1 MYFYHTM
8 NDIYHLSSFK
18 SNMDKFKDYIN
29 DLNNYIDKY
38 LSFNDPK
45 NLYDPVKYILNNG
58 GKRLRSLF
66 TLFISDLFSGKTDNA
81 LPAAASLE
89 IFHNFTLVHD
99 DIMDN
104 AIIRRGNKTINDK
117 WNNNTAILSG
127 DVMLILSYKLL
138 SNYQDQTYIE
148 LSKELNNTARLVCE
162 GQQYDIDFATQNNVQ
177 IDDYFK
183 MIELKTAELI
193 ACSFKFGGIVSE
205 ASETNIETLY
215 KIGKNLGIAFQLED
229 DYLDTFGQSKYFGKK
244 IGGDILEK
252 KKTLLYILSKDH
264 LEDKDKEL
272 FIDKFNSTE
281 LGDDEKIK
289 TIKEYYISS
298 GSKQDLEDYIKKYY
312 DISINLINDLEL
324 EEDKKN
330 VFKEYCSSLINRV
343 S

>member
-1 MYFYHTM
+1 M
-8 NDIYHLSSFK
+8 NDIYHLSFFK

-66 TLFISDLFSGKTDNA
+66 TLFISDLFSEKIDNA
-81 LPAAASLE
+81 LPAAASVE

-104 AIIRRGNKTINDK
+104 AMIRRGNKTINDK

-229 DYLDTFGQSKYFGKK
+229 DYLDAFGQSKDFGKK

-272 FIDKFNSTE
+272 FLDTFNSSE
-281 LGDDEKIK
+281 LGDDKKIK
-289 TIKEYYISS
+289 TIKEYYTSS

>member
-8 NDIYHLSSFK
+8 NDNYHLSLFK
-18 SNMDKFKDYIN
+18 SNMDKFNDYIN
-29 DLNNYIDKY
+29 DLNDYIDKY
-38 LSFNDPK
+38 LSFNDPST
-45 NLYDPVKYILNNG
+45 LYDPVKYILQNG

-117 WNNNTAILSG
+117 WNNNRAILSG
-127 DVMLILSYKLL
+127 DVMLILSYNLL
-138 SNYQDQTYIE
+138 SKYKDQTYIE

-162 GQQYDIDFATQNNVQ
+162 GQQYDIDFSTQNNIQ

-193 ACSFKFGGIVSE
+193 ACSFKFGGILSE
-205 ASETNIETLY
+205 ASENNIQILY
-215 KIGKNLGIAFQLED
+215 KIGKNLGIAFQLKD
-229 DYLDTFGQSKYFGKK
+229 DYLDTFGQSKDFGKK

-252 KKTLLYILSKDH
+252 KKTLLYILSKEH

-272 FIDKFNSTE
+272 FIDTFNSSE
-281 LGDDEKIK
+281 LGEDEQIK
-289 TIKEYYISS
+289 NIKEFYISS
-298 GSKQDLEDYIKKYY
+298 GSKKVLEDYIKKYY

>member
-1 MYFYHTM
+1 
-8 NDIYHLSSFK
+8 
-18 SNMDKFKDYIN
+18 MDKFNDYIN
-29 DLNNYIDKY
+29 DLNDYIDKY
-38 LSFNDPK
+38 LSFNDPS
-45 NLYDPVKYILNNG
+45 NLYDPVKYILQNG
-58 GKRLRSLF
+58 GKRVRPLF
-66 TLFISDLFSGKTDNA
+66 TLFISDLLSENIENA

-104 AIIRRGNKTINDK
+104 AIIRRGAKTINDK
-117 WNNNTAILSG
+117 WNNNRAILSG
-127 DVMLILSYKLL
+127 DVMLILSYNLL
-138 SNYQDQTYIE
+138 SKYKDQTYIE

-162 GQQYDIDFATQNNVQ
+162 GQQYDIDFSTQNNIQ

-193 ACSFKFGGIVSE
+193 ACSFKFGGILSE
-205 ASETNIETLY
+205 ASENNIQILY
-215 KIGKNLGIAFQLED
+215 KIGKNLGIAFQLKD
-229 DYLDTFGQSKYFGKK
+229 DYLDTFGQSKDFGKK

-252 KKTLLYILSKDH
+252 KKTLLYILSKEH

-272 FIDKFNSTE
+272 FIDTFNSSE
-281 LGDDEKIK
+281 LGEDEQIK
-289 TIKEYYISS
+289 NIKEFYISS
-298 GSKQDLEDYIKKYY
+298 GSKKVLEDYIKKYY

-330 VFKEYCSSLINRV
+330 VFKEYCSSVINRV

>member
-1 MYFYHTM
+1 MYFYYTM
-8 NDIYHLSSFK
+8 NDIYHLSFFK

-229 DYLDTFGQSKYFGKK
+229 DYLDAFGQSKDFGKK

-272 FIDKFNSTE
+272 FLDTFNSSE
-281 LGDDEKIK
+281 LGDDKKIK

>member
-1 MYFYHTM
+1 MG
-8 NDIYHLSSFK
+8 
-18 SNMDKFKDYIN
+18 KFSDYID
-29 DLNNYIDKY
+29 DLNDYIDKN
-38 LSFNDPK
+38 LSFSDPK
-45 NLYDPVKYILNNG
+45 NLYDPVKYILQNG
-58 GKRLRSLF
+58 GKRVRPLF
-66 TLFISDLFSGKTDNA
+66 TLFISDLLSEKIENA

-127 DVMLILSYKLL
+127 DAMLILSYNLL
-138 SNYQDQTYIE
+138 SKYKDQTYIK

-162 GQQYDIDFATQNNVQ
+162 GQQYDIDFSIQDNVQ
-177 IDDYFK
+177 IDGYLK

-205 ASETNIETLY
+205 ASENNIQTLY
-215 KIGKNLGIAFQLED
+215 KIGKNMGMAFQLED
-229 DYLDTFGQSKYFGKK
+229 DYLDTFGESKDFGKK
-244 IGGDILEK
+244 IGGDILER
-252 KKTLLYILSKDH
+252 KKTLLYILSKEN
-264 LEDKDKEL
+264 LKEKDKEL
-272 FIDKFNSTE
+272 FIDIFNSSD
-281 LGDDEKIK
+281 LDEDKKIK
-289 TIKEYYISS
+289 NIKAFYISS
-298 GSKQDLEDYIKKYY
+298 GSKTALEDYIKKYY

-324 EEDKKN
+324 EENKKN

>member
-8 NDIYHLSSFK
+8 NDNYHLSLFK
-18 SNMDKFKDYIN
+18 SNMDKFNDYIN
-29 DLNNYIDKY
+29 DLNDYIDKY
-38 LSFNDPK
+38 LSFNDPS
-45 NLYDPVKYILNNG
+45 NLYDPVKYILQNG

-66 TLFISDLFSGKTDNA
+66 TLFISDLFSGKIDNA

-117 WNNNTAILSG
+117 WNNNRAILSG
-127 DVMLILSYKLL
+127 DVMLILSYNLL
-138 SNYQDQTYIE
+138 SKYKDQTYIK

-162 GQQYDIDFATQNNVQ
+162 GQQYDIDFSTQNNIQ

-193 ACSFKFGGIVSE
+193 ACSFKFGGILSE
-205 ASETNIETLY
+205 ASENNIQILY
-215 KIGKNLGIAFQLED
+215 KIGKNLGIAFQLKD
-229 DYLDTFGQSKYFGKK
+229 DYLDTFGQSKDFGKK

-252 KKTLLYILSKDH
+252 KKTLLYILSKEH

-272 FIDKFNSTE
+272 FIDTFNSSE
-281 LGDDEKIK
+281 LGEDEQIK
-289 TIKEYYISS
+289 NIKEFYISS
-298 GSKQDLEDYIKKYY
+298 GSKKVLEDYIKKYY

-330 VFKEYCSSLINRV
+330 VFKEYCSSVINRV

>member
-1 MYFYHTM
+1 M
-8 NDIYHLSSFK
+8 N
-18 SNMDKFKDYIN
+18 KFNDYIK
-29 DLNNYIDKY
+29 DLNDYIDKY
-38 LSFNDPK
+38 LLSNYPS
-45 NLYDPVKYILNNG
+45 NLYDPVKYVLQNG
-58 GKRLRSLF
+58 GKRVRPLF
-66 TLFISDLFSGKTDNA
+66 TLFISDLFSEKINNA

-104 AIIRRGNKTINDK
+104 ALIRRGTKTINDK

-127 DVMLILSYKLL
+127 DIMLILSYNLL
-138 SNYQDQTYIE
+138 SKYKDQTYIE
-148 LSKELNNTARLVCE
+148 LSKELNNTAILVFE
-162 GQQYDIDFATQNNVQ
+162 GQQYDIDFSTQNNVQ

-205 ASETNIETLY
+205 ASENNIQTLY

-229 DYLDTFGQSKYFGKK
+229 DYLDAFGQSKDFGKK

-252 KKTLLYILSKDH
+252 KKTLLYILSKEN
-264 LEDKDKEL
+264 LEGDEEEL
-272 FIDKFNSTE
+272 FLNTFNSSEISEEERIDK
-281 LGDDEKIK
+281 IK
-289 TIKEYYISS
+289 NFYISS
-298 GSKQDLEDYIKKYY
+298 GSKRALEDYIKKYY
-312 DISINLINDLEL
+312 DISINLIDDLEL
-324 EEDKKN
+324 EENKKN

>member
-18 SNMDKFKDYIN
+18 SNMDKFKDYIK
-29 DLNNYIDKY
+29 DLNNYLDKY
-38 LSFNDPK
+38 LAFNDPK

-66 TLFISDLFSGKTDNA
+66 TLFISDLFSEKIDNA
-81 LPAAASLE
+81 LPAAASVE

-104 AIIRRGNKTINDK
+104 AMIRRGNKTINDK

-138 SNYQDQTYIE
+138 SNYQDQTYIK

-162 GQQYDIDFATQNNVQ
+162 GQQYDIDFATQENVQ

-229 DYLDTFGQSKYFGKK
+229 DYLDVFGQSKDFGKK

-272 FIDKFNSTE
+272 FLDTFNSSE
-281 LGDDEKIK
+281 LGEDEKIK

-298 GSKQDLEDYIKKYY
+298 GSKKDLEDYIKKYY

-324 EEDKKN
+324 DEDKKN

>member
-1 MYFYHTM
+1 M
-8 NDIYHLSSFK
+8 N
-18 SNMDKFKDYIN
+18 KFNDYIK
-29 DLNNYIDKY
+29 DLNDYIDKY
-38 LSFNDPK
+38 LLSNYPS
-45 NLYDPVKYILNNG
+45 NLYDPVKYVLQNG
-58 GKRLRSLF
+58 GKRVRPLF
-66 TLFISDLFSGKTDNA
+66 TLFISDLFSEKINNA

-104 AIIRRGNKTINDK
+104 ALIRRGAKTINDK

-127 DVMLILSYKLL
+127 DIMLILSYNLL
-138 SNYQDQTYIE
+138 SKYKDQTYIE
-148 LSKELNNTARLVCE
+148 LSKELNNTAILVFE
-162 GQQYDIDFATQNNVQ
+162 GQQYDIDFSTQNNVQ

-205 ASETNIETLY
+205 ASENNIQTLY

-229 DYLDTFGQSKYFGKK
+229 DYLDAFGQSKDFGKK

-252 KKTLLYILSKDH
+252 KKTLLYILSKEN
-264 LEDKDKEL
+264 LEGDEEEL
-272 FIDKFNSTE
+272 FLNTFNFSDIDGE
-281 LGDDEKIK
+281 EKIK
-289 TIKEYYISS
+289 KIKSFYISS
-298 GSKQDLEDYIKKYY
+298 GSKKALEDYIKKYY
-312 DISINLINDLEL
+312 DISINLIDDLEL
-324 EEDKKN
+324 EENKKN

>member
-1 MYFYHTM
+1 M
-8 NDIYHLSSFK
+8 N
-18 SNMDKFKDYIN
+18 KFNDYIK
-29 DLNNYIDKY
+29 DLNDYIDKY
-38 LSFNDPK
+38 LLSNYPS
-45 NLYDPVKYILNNG
+45 NLYDPVKYVLQNG
-58 GKRLRSLF
+58 GKRVRPLF
-66 TLFISDLFSGKTDNA
+66 TLFISDLFSEKINNA

-104 AIIRRGNKTINDK
+104 AIIRRGAKTINDK

-127 DVMLILSYKLL
+127 DIMLILSYNLL
-138 SNYQDQTYIE
+138 SKYKDQTYIE
-148 LSKELNNTARLVCE
+148 LSKELNNTAILVFE
-162 GQQYDIDFATQNNVQ
+162 GQQYDIDFSTQNNVQ

-205 ASETNIETLY
+205 ASENNIQTLY

-229 DYLDTFGQSKYFGKK
+229 DYLDAFGQSKDFGKK

-252 KKTLLYILSKDH
+252 KKTLLYILSKEN
-264 LEDKDKEL
+264 LEGDEEEL
-272 FIDKFNSTE
+272 FINTFNSSE
-281 LGDDEKIK
+281 ISEEERIDKIK
-289 TIKEYYISS
+289 NFYISS
-298 GSKQDLEDYIKKYY
+298 GSKRALEDYIKKYY
-312 DISINLINDLEL
+312 DISINLIDDLEL
-324 EEDKKN
+324 EENKKN

>member
-18 SNMDKFKDYIN
+18 SNMDKFKDYIK
-29 DLNNYIDKY
+29 DLNNYLDKY
-38 LSFNDPK
+38 LAFNDPK

-66 TLFISDLFSGKTDNA
+66 TLFISDLFSEKIDNA
-81 LPAAASLE
+81 LPAAASVE

-104 AIIRRGNKTINDK
+104 AMIRRGNKTINDK

-138 SNYQDQTYIE
+138 SNYQDQTYIK

-162 GQQYDIDFATQNNVQ
+162 GQQYDIDFSTQENVQ

-229 DYLDTFGQSKYFGKK
+229 DYLDAFGQSKDFGKK

-272 FIDKFNSTE
+272 FLDTFNSSE
-281 LGDDEKIK
+281 LGEDEKIK

-298 GSKQDLEDYIKKYY
+298 GSKKDLEDYIKKYY

-324 EEDKKN
+324 DEDKKN

>member
-1 MYFYHTM
+1 
-8 NDIYHLSSFK
+8 
-18 SNMDKFKDYIN
+18 MDKFKDYIN
-29 DLNNYIDKY
+29 HLNEYLDKN
-38 LSFNDPK
+38 LLFDNPN
-45 NLYDPVKYILNNG
+45 NLYDPVKYILQNG

-117 WNNNTAILSG
+117 WNNNRAILSG
-127 DVMLILSYKLL
+127 DVMLILSYNLL
-138 SNYQDQTYIE
+138 SKYKDQTYIE

-162 GQQYDIDFATQNNVQ
+162 GQQYDIDFSTQNNIQ

-193 ACSFKFGGIVSE
+193 ACSFKFGGILSE
-205 ASETNIETLY
+205 ASENNIQILY
-215 KIGKNLGIAFQLED
+215 KIGKNLGIAFQLKD
-229 DYLDTFGQSKYFGKK
+229 DYLDTFGQSKDFGKK

-252 KKTLLYILSKDH
+252 KKTLLYILSKEH
-264 LEDKDKEL
+264 LKDKDKEV
-272 FIDKFNSTE
+272 FIDTFNSSE
-281 LGDDEKIK
+281 LGEDEQIK
-289 TIKEYYISS
+289 NIKEFYISS
-298 GSKQDLEDYIKKYY
+298 GSKKVLEDYIKKYY

-330 VFKEYCSSLINRV
+330 VFKEYCSSVINRV

>member
-1 MYFYHTM
+1 M
-8 NDIYHLSSFK
+8 N
-18 SNMDKFKDYIN
+18 KFNDYIK
-29 DLNNYIDKY
+29 DLNDYIDKY
-38 LSFNDPK
+38 LLSNYPS
-45 NLYDPVKYILNNG
+45 NLYDPVKYVLQNG
-58 GKRLRSLF
+58 GKRVRPLF
-66 TLFISDLFSGKTDNA
+66 TLFISDLFSEKINNA

-104 AIIRRGNKTINDK
+104 ALIRRGAKTINDK

-127 DVMLILSYKLL
+127 DIMLILSYNLL
-138 SNYQDQTYIE
+138 SKYKDQTYIE
-148 LSKELNNTARLVCE
+148 LSKELNNTAILVFE
-162 GQQYDIDFATQNNVQ
+162 GQQYDIDFSTQNNVQ

-205 ASETNIETLY
+205 ASENNIQTLY

-229 DYLDTFGQSKYFGKK
+229 DYLDAFGQSKNFGKK

-252 KKTLLYILSKDH
+252 KKTLLYILSKEN
-264 LEDKDKEL
+264 LEGDEEEL
-272 FIDKFNSTE
+272 FLNTFNFSDIDGE
-281 LGDDEKIK
+281 EKIK
-289 TIKEYYISS
+289 KIKSFYISS
-298 GSKQDLEDYIKKYY
+298 GSKKALEDYIKKYY
-312 DISINLINDLEL
+312 DISINLIDDLEL
-324 EEDKKN
+324 EENKKN

>member
-1 MYFYHTM
+1 
-8 NDIYHLSSFK
+8 
-18 SNMDKFKDYIN
+18 MDKFNDYIN
-29 DLNNYIDKY
+29 DLNDYIDKY
-38 LSFNDPK
+38 LSFNDPS
-45 NLYDPVKYILNNG
+45 NLYDPVKYILQNG

-117 WNNNTAILSG
+117 WNNNRAILSG
-127 DVMLILSYKLL
+127 DVMLILSYNLL
-138 SNYQDQTYIE
+138 SKYKDQTYIE

-162 GQQYDIDFATQNNVQ
+162 GQQYDIDFSTQNNIQ

-193 ACSFKFGGIVSE
+193 ACSFKFGGILSE
-205 ASETNIETLY
+205 ASENNIQILY
-215 KIGKNLGIAFQLED
+215 KIGKNLGIAFQLKD
-229 DYLDTFGQSKYFGKK
+229 DYLDTFGQSKDFGKK

-252 KKTLLYILSKDH
+252 KKTLLYILSKEY

-272 FIDKFNSTE
+272 FIDTFNSSE
-281 LGDDEKIK
+281 LGEDEQIK
-289 TIKEYYISS
+289 NIKEFYISS
-298 GSKQDLEDYIKKYY
+298 GSKKVLEDYIKKYY

-330 VFKEYCSSLINRV
+330 VFKEYCSSVINRV

>member
-1 MYFYHTM
+1 MG
-8 NDIYHLSSFK
+8 
-18 SNMDKFKDYIN
+18 KFSDYID
-29 DLNNYIDKY
+29 DLNDYIDKN
-38 LSFNDPK
+38 LSFSDPK
-45 NLYDPVKYILNNG
+45 NLYDPVKYILQNG
-58 GKRLRSLF
+58 GKRVRPLF
-66 TLFISDLFSGKTDNA
+66 TLFISDLLSEKIENA

-117 WNNNTAILSG
+117 WNNNRAILSG
-127 DVMLILSYKLL
+127 DVMLILSYNLL
-138 SNYQDQTYIE
+138 SKYKDQTYIE

-162 GQQYDIDFATQNNVQ
+162 GQQYDIDFSTQNNIQ

-193 ACSFKFGGIVSE
+193 ACSFKFGGIL
-205 ASETNIETLY
+205 SETSENNIQILY
-215 KIGKNLGIAFQLED
+215 KIGKNLGIAFQLKD
-229 DYLDTFGQSKYFGKK
+229 DYLDTFGQSKDFGKK

-252 KKTLLYILSKDH
+252 KKTLLYILSKEH

-272 FIDKFNSTE
+272 FIDTFNSSE
-281 LGDDEKIK
+281 LGEDEQIK
-289 TIKEYYISS
+289 NIKEFYISS
-298 GSKQDLEDYIKKYY
+298 GSKKVLEDYIKKYY

-330 VFKEYCSSLINRV
+330 VFKEYCSSVINRV

>member
-1 MYFYHTM
+1 
-8 NDIYHLSSFK
+8 
-18 SNMDKFKDYIN
+18 MDKFKDYIN

-38 LSFNDPK
+38 LSSNDPK

-229 DYLDTFGQSKYFGKK
+229 DYLDAFGQSKDFGKK

-272 FIDKFNSTE
+272 FLDTFNSSE
-281 LGDDEKIK
+281 LGDDKKIK

>member
-1 MYFYHTM
+1 M
-8 NDIYHLSSFK
+8 NDIYHLSFFK

-38 LSFNDPK
+38 LSFNDPS
-45 NLYDPVKYILNNG
+45 NLYDPVKYILQNG

-66 TLFISDLFSGKTDNA
+66 TLFISDLFSGKIDNA

-117 WNNNTAILSG
+117 WNNNRAILSG
-127 DVMLILSYKLL
+127 DVMLILSYNLL
-138 SNYQDQTYIE
+138 SKYKDQTYIE

-229 DYLDTFGQSKYFGKK
+229 DYLDAFGQSKDFGKK

-272 FIDKFNSTE
+272 FLDTFNSSE
-281 LGDDEKIK
+281 LGDDKKIK

>member
-1 MYFYHTM
+1 
-8 NDIYHLSSFK
+8 
-18 SNMDKFKDYIN
+18 MDKFKDYIN

-229 DYLDTFGQSKYFGKK
+229 DYLDAFGQSKDFGKK

-272 FIDKFNSTE
+272 FLDTFNSSE
-281 LGDDEKIK
+281 LGDDKKIK
-289 TIKEYYISS
+289 TIKEYYTSS